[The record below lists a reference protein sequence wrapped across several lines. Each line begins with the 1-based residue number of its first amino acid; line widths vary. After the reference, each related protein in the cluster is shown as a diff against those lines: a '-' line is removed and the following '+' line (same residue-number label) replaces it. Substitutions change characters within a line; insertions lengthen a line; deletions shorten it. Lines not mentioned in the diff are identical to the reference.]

1 MTPWPARVAFD
12 VLVVGKRLGIL
23 LLVVM
28 TYYIAAGV
36 VIQLF
41 RVGTLDLGRAG
52 SLTNLVILG
61 LLMGLRNRAAYERWW
76 EARGLWGQLTN
87 DTRNLAAKCAA
98 FVPADA
104 LARSRVAS
112 LLVIFPEALKH
123 HLRNTSF
130 RLRDFPGF
138 EHEAED
144 PPHVPLY
151 LARRLFAI
159 VADWKRDG
167 HIDQGV
173 LWVLDAHARGL
184 LDVCGACEKIRNT
197 PLSPSYKSLLRAG
210 LALNVLF
217 APWLI
222 VPESGFW
229 SLPVVLLAC
238 FFLCGVELIDSI
250 LEEPFGH
257 ERDDLDLDRYCRTI
271 REGVE
276 GSLPPPP
283 DRPPEPGRGVEP
295 ARGPGGEADR
305 GEVGSARGVAPLT
318 DDDQPDREH
327 AERDA
332 VA

>member
-1 MTPWPARVAFD
+1 MTLWPARAPFD
-12 VLVVGKRLGIL
+12 LQLPGKRLWVL
-23 LLVVM
+23 LLVVAA
-28 TYYIAAGV
+28 YYVAAGLV
-36 VIQLF
+36 VQWF
-41 RVGTLDLGRAG
+41 RVQAIDLGRAG
-52 SLTNLVILG
+52 SLINTLILS
-61 LLMGLRNRAAYERWW
+61 LLMGFRNRAAYGRWW

-104 LARSRVAS
+104 LARSPVAAI
-112 LLVIFPEALKH
+112 LATFPEALKR
-123 HLRNTSF
+123 HLRNASF
-130 RLRDFPGF
+130 RLRDLPGF

-151 LARRLFAI
+151 LARRLFAV

-197 PLSPSYKSLLRAG
+197 PLSPSYKDLLRTG
-210 LALNVLF
+210 LVLNVLI
-217 APWLI
+217 APWLL

-238 FFLCGVELIDSI
+238 FFLFGVQLIDAI
-250 LEEPFGH
+250 VEEPFGH

-271 REGVE
+271 RESVE
-276 GSLPPPP
+276 ATLPSALG
-283 DRPPEPGRGVEP
+283 PGR
-295 ARGPGGEADR
+295 PGSG
-305 GEVGSARGVAPLT
+305 
-318 DDDQPDREH
+318 
-327 AERDA
+327 
-332 VA
+332 